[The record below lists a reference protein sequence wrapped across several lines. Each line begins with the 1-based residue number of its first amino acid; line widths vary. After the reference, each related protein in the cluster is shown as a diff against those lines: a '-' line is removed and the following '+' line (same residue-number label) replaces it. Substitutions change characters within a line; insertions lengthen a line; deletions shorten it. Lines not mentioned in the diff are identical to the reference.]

1 MNVYEPCECMICKN
15 NKNFNMP
22 EEIIES
28 VLKNNLVLFCG
39 AGISTESKSVFPESF
54 YTSILCEIEDK
65 TNKKVDLDTS
75 FSRLMS
81 LYIDTFP
88 NGRRKLLNKI
98 KEKFDFIDSFPQL
111 LNAATSFHREVAAN
125 PFIETIITTNWDT
138 YFEDYCDCIPV
149 INDTDVTLW
158 NVFKKRVFK
167 IHGSINNV
175 GSIVATEKDY
185 EKSYSRLS
193 SELIGDRLKTILASS
208 TVVFIGF
215 SFGDEDLNRLLDILS
230 EKMGDFSNQ
239 FYLVTIDEKW
249 KVNVDSRV
257 IPIITDGTYFIHQ
270 LNNILIAEG
279 RLVSSDIYDYAEEL
293 LCFIKKEHIKLFES
307 NTYRNEIKDFPEL
320 LLSIAYQDAFIHAL
334 ERCVAHRSNG
344 EYLIPGYFQ
353 PKIQSYE
360 SYYEKRIS
368 EENYDQAFYN
378 LGYCDGLLS
387 LLLFVNNPEE
397 AKIPPLFIYEE
408 NYFETKDDLFKYISE
423 NRNKKHFEYCLG
435 KVQNMND
442 LVPHFMPWFI

>member
-1 MNVYEPCECMICKN
+1 MNEPCECMICKN
-15 NKNFNMP
+15 NKNFYMP
-22 EEIIES
+22 EEIVES

-39 AGISTESKSVFPESF
+39 AGISTESKSVYPESF
-54 YTSILCEIEDK
+54 YTNVLREIEYK

-111 LNAATSFHREVAAN
+111 LNTATSFHREVAAN

-138 YFEDYCDCIPV
+138 YFEDYCNCIPV
-149 INDTDVTLW
+149 INDTDAALW

-185 EKSYSRLS
+185 QKSYNRLS
-193 SELIGDRLKTILASS
+193 KDLIGDRLKTILASN
-208 TVVFIGF
+208 TVAFIGF

-249 KVNVDSRV
+249 KENADSRL
-257 IPIITDGTYFIHQ
+257 IPIITDFIHQ

-293 LCFIKKEHIKLFES
+293 LYFIKEKHMKLFES
-307 NTYRNEIKDFPEL
+307 NTYRDEIKAFPEL

-334 ERCVAHRSNG
+334 ERCVAHRRV
-344 EYLIPGYFQ
+344 IM
-353 PKIQSYE
+353 
-360 SYYEKRIS
+360 IS
-368 EENYDQAFYN
+368 VY
-378 LGYCDGLLS
+378 
-387 LLLFVNNPEE
+387 
-397 AKIPPLFIYEE
+397 
-408 NYFETKDDLFKYISE
+408 
-423 NRNKKHFEYCLG
+423 
-435 KVQNMND
+435 
-442 LVPHFMPWFI
+442 

>member
-1 MNVYEPCECMICKN
+1 
-15 NKNFNMP
+15 MP
-22 EEIIES
+22 EEIVES

-54 YTSILCEIEDK
+54 YTNVLRDIEYK

-111 LNAATSFHREVAAN
+111 LNTATSFHREVAAN

-138 YFEDYCDCIPV
+138 YFEDYCDCTPV
-149 INDTDVTLW
+149 INDTDATLW

-185 EKSYSRLS
+185 QKSYSRLS
-193 SELIGDRLKTILASS
+193 KDII
-208 TVVFIGF
+208 FIGF

-249 KVNVDSRV
+249 KENVDSRL

-270 LNNILIAEG
+270 LNNILITKG
-279 RLVSSDIYDYAEEL
+279 RLLSSYIYDYAEEL
-293 LCFIKKEHIKLFES
+293 LYFIKEEHMKLFES
-307 NTYRNEIKDFPEL
+307 NTYRDEIKDFPEL

-344 EYLIPGYFQ
+344 EYLIPGYFE
-353 PKIQSYE
+353 PRIQSYK
-360 SYYEKRIS
+360 SHYDKRIL
-368 EENYDQAFYN
+368 EENYAQAFYN
-378 LGYCDGLLS
+378 LGYCYGLHS
-387 LLLFVNNPEE
+387 LLLYANDPEE
-397 AKIPPLFIYEE
+397 AGIPGLFIYED

-423 NRNKKHFEYCLG
+423 NRNKKQFEYCSE

-442 LVPHFMPWFI
+442 VVPHFMPWFI

>member
-1 MNVYEPCECMICKN
+1 MNEPCECMICKN
-15 NKNFNMP
+15 NKKFDMP
-22 EEIIES
+22 EEIVES

-39 AGISTESKSVFPESF
+39 AGISTESKFVFPESF
-54 YTSILCEIEDK
+54 YTNVLREIEDK
-65 TNKKVDLDTS
+65 TNKKVDLDIS

-81 LYIDTFP
+81 LYVDTFP

-111 LNAATSFHREVAAN
+111 LNIATSFHKEVAAN

-138 YFEDYCDCIPV
+138 YFEDYCDCTPV
-149 INDTDVTLW
+149 INDTDATLW

-167 IHGSINNV
+167 IHGSIHNV

-185 EKSYSRLS
+185 QESYNRLS
-193 SELIGDRLKTILASS
+193 KDLIGDRLKTILASN

-249 KVNVDSRV
+249 KENADSRL

-293 LCFIKKEHIKLFES
+293 LYFIKEEHMKFFES
-307 NTYRNEIKDFPEL
+307 NTYRDEIKAFPEL

-334 ERCVAHRSNG
+334 ERCVANRSNG
-344 EYLIPGYFQ
+344 EYLIPGYFE
-353 PKIQSYE
+353 PRIQSYK
-360 SYYEKRIS
+360 SYYDKRIL
-368 EENYDQAFYN
+368 EENYAQAFYN

-387 LLLFVNNPEE
+387 LLLYANDPEE
-397 AKIPPLFIYEE
+397 AGIPGLFIYEE

-423 NRNKKHFEYCLG
+423 NRNKKQFEYCSD

-442 LVPHFMPWFI
+442 VVPHFMPWFI

>member
-1 MNVYEPCECMICKN
+1 MNEPCECMICKN
-15 NKNFNMP
+15 NKKFDMP
-22 EEIIES
+22 EEIVES

-54 YTSILCEIEDK
+54 YTNVLRDIESK

-81 LYIDTFP
+81 LYINTFP

-111 LNAATSFHREVAAN
+111 LNTATSFHREVAAN

-138 YFEDYCDCIPV
+138 YFEV
-149 INDTDVTLW
+149 INDTDATLW

-185 EKSYSRLS
+185 QESYRRLS
-193 SELIGDRLKTILASS
+193 KDLIGDRLKTILASN

-249 KVNVDSRV
+249 KENVDSRL

-270 LNNILIAEG
+270 LNNILITKG
-279 RLVSSDIYDYAEEL
+279 RLLSSYIYDYAEEL
-293 LCFIKKEHIKLFES
+293 LYFIKEEHMKLFES
-307 NTYRNEIKDFPEL
+307 NTYRDEIKDFPEL

-344 EYLIPGYFQ
+344 EYLIPGYFE
-353 PKIQSYE
+353 PRIQSYK
-360 SYYEKRIS
+360 SHYDKRIL
-368 EENYDQAFYN
+368 EENYAQAFYN
-378 LGYCDGLLS
+378 LGYCYGLHS
-387 LLLFVNNPEE
+387 LLLYANDPEE
-397 AKIPPLFIYEE
+397 AGIPGLFIYED

-423 NRNKKHFEYCLG
+423 NRNKKQFEYCSE

-442 LVPHFMPWFI
+442 VVPHFMPWFI

>member
-1 MNVYEPCECMICKN
+1 MYEPCECMICKN
-15 NKNFNMP
+15 NKNFDMP

-54 YTSILCEIEDK
+54 YTSILREIEDK

-111 LNAATSFHREVAAN
+111 LNAATSFHREVAEN

-138 YFEDYCDCIPV
+138 YFEDYCDCTPI

-167 IHGSINNV
+167 IHGSINNI
-175 GSIVATEKDY
+175 GSIVTTEKDY
-185 EKSYSRLS
+185 EESYSRLS

-215 SFGDEDLNRLLDILS
+215 SFRDEDLNRLLDILS

-293 LCFIKKEHIKLFES
+293 LYFIKKEHIKLFES

-320 LLSIAYQDAFIHAL
+320 LLSISL
-334 ERCVAHRSNG
+334 SRC
-344 EYLIPGYFQ
+344 
-353 PKIQSYE
+353 
-360 SYYEKRIS
+360 
-368 EENYDQAFYN
+368 
-378 LGYCDGLLS
+378 
-387 LLLFVNNPEE
+387 
-397 AKIPPLFIYEE
+397 IYTCFREM
-408 NYFETKDDLFKYISE
+408 
-423 NRNKKHFEYCLG
+423 CCA
-435 KVQNMND
+435 
-442 LVPHFMPWFI
+442 

>member
-1 MNVYEPCECMICKN
+1 
-15 NKNFNMP
+15 
-22 EEIIES
+22 
-28 VLKNNLVLFCG
+28 
-39 AGISTESKSVFPESF
+39 
-54 YTSILCEIEDK
+54 
-65 TNKKVDLDTS
+65 
-75 FSRLMS
+75 MS

-138 YFEDYCDCIPV
+138 YFEDYCDCTPV
-149 INDTDVTLW
+149 INDTDITLW

-368 EENYDQAFYN
+368 EGNYDQAFYN
-378 LGYCDGLLS
+378 LGYCDGLIS
-387 LLLFVNNPEE
+387 LLLFVNNQEE
-397 AKIPPLFIYEE
+397 AKIPPLFVYEE